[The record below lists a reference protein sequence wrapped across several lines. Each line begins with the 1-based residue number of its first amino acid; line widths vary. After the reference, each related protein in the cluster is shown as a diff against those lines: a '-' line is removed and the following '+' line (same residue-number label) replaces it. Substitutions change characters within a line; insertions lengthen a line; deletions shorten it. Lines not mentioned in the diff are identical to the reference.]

1 MSVSVFVPSHITGF
15 FNIRNDD
22 NPLVNG
28 SCGAGFLLNKGVT
41 TSIKKTSK
49 DETSIKINGKIDKR
63 NETIIHEVLKLLDIE
78 DSFKINQSVEVP
90 IGAGFG
96 TSAASALGTAIGI
109 SNILD
114 LNHDMIKSGQIAH
127 QAEIKLG
134 SGLGDVIAELGKGIV
149 LRTKPGAPGIGEISC
164 FNNETIYVACKTF
177 GEIETSDIIQ
187 DPHYKKVI
195 SDVGLNLTKKFIKNP
210 SVDKFLDY
218 SYKFS
223 SDTNLMSKEVS
234 NLIDYLNGMDN
245 ILGSS
250 MAMLGNTV
258 FSFAYN
264 EDAFENLEV
273 DIYEIDNFGVKYD

>member
-63 NETIIHEVLKLLDIE
+63 NETIVHEVLKLLDIE

-109 SNILD
+109 
-114 LNHDMIKSGQIAH
+114 
-127 QAEIKLG
+127 
-134 SGLGDVIAELGKGIV
+134 
-149 LRTKPGAPGIGEISC
+149 
-164 FNNETIYVACKTF
+164 
-177 GEIETSDIIQ
+177 
-187 DPHYKKVI
+187 
-195 SDVGLNLTKKFIKNP
+195 
-210 SVDKFLDY
+210 
-218 SYKFS
+218 
-223 SDTNLMSKEVS
+223 
-234 NLIDYLNGMDN
+234 
-245 ILGSS
+245 
-250 MAMLGNTV
+250 
-258 FSFAYN
+258 
-264 EDAFENLEV
+264 
-273 DIYEIDNFGVKYD
+273 